1 MFSAHSCTS
10 GALRQRFRR
19 VKRSQGGRA
28 SNKPARLSHV
38 RCVRS
43 IRVAFSATE
52 FWLNEKTGPLVR
64 FTVKRDDAEPD
75 AEEFWLNEIQAV
87 LVTAATV
94 TAAKVC
100 RRPNACRAQ
109 SCQAATSVDGERKKG
124 RGGPWVGAL
133 SGDPAR

>member
-1 MFSAHSCTS
+1 
-10 GALRQRFRR
+10 
-19 VKRSQGGRA
+19 
-28 SNKPARLSHV
+28 
-38 RCVRS
+38 
-43 IRVAFSATE
+43 VAFSATE

-133 SGDPAR
+133 SGDPARRRGSGCAALAHPGGCAVAVALLLDPAAVL